1 MTDYKEVRTSQHEQ
15 GSEQRVATFKATQVI
30 WLLLGILEAV
40 LALRFVFKLIAVNAA
55 NPFAAFLYNMT
66 NLFVA
71 PFASLVGAP
80 AAYGMVLEISTLIAM
95 AVYLLIAWGLER
107 IVDVAFYRPRGPV
120 SVRQTIVAEH
130 TPAQAPGA
138 VTSQTTVTEQ
148 TSTKPTSLL

>member
-1 MTDYKEVRTSQHEQ
+1 MTDYKEVRTTQHEQ

-30 WLLLGILEAV
+30 WLLLGILQAV
-40 LALRFVFKLIAVNAA
+40 LALRFVFKLLGVNAA
-55 NPFAAFLYNMT
+55 NAFATLLYNMT

-80 AAYGMVLEISTLIAM
+80 ALGGMVLEVSTIIAM
-95 AVYLLIAWGLER
+95 LVYLLIGWGLER

-130 TPAQAPGA
+130 TPAPT
-138 VTSQTTVTEQ
+138 VTGTTQTTVTEQ
-148 TSTKPTSLL
+148 TSTKPASL